1 MGLFKK
7 IKKAVKKTVSNPI
20 NVVKQVASG
29 DIKGAIKTAAMA
41 PVDDVKG
48 SLEIAKAAGN
58 EVGNGLSALKNAVMP
73 SAPEIKNGA
82 EPGTVAASDVQTP
95 EKDEGDVETG
105 DESGSEQ
112 RKNKAT
118 GKKSLTVARTSG
130 GGINV

>member
-7 IKKAVKKTVSNPI
+7 IKKAVKKTVSNPVK
-20 NVVKQVASG
+20 VVQAVAKG
-29 DIKGAIKTAAMA
+29 DVKGALKTAAMA

-48 SLEIAKAAGN
+48 SLDVAKGVAN
-58 EVGNGLSALKNAVMP
+58 EVGNGLTALKNAVMP
-73 SAPEIKNGA
+73 SAPELKNGA
-82 EPGTVAASDVQTP
+82 DPGTVAASDVQTP
-95 EKDEGDVETG
+95 EDDKGDVETG

-112 RKNKAT
+112 RKNKST

>member
-1 MGLFKK
+1 MGFGSKL
-7 IKKAVKKTVSNPI
+7 KKAVKKAVKNPI
-20 NVVKQVASG
+20 KTVQAVA
-29 DIKGAIKTAAMA
+29 KG
-41 PVDDVKG
+41 DVKG
-48 SLEIAKAAGN
+48 ALKTVVDTAVDPVKDSIGIAKSAVN
-58 EVGNGLSALKNAVMP
+58 EVGNGLTALKNAVVP

-82 EPGTVAASDVQTP
+82 TPGTVEASDVQTP
-95 EKDEGDVETG
+95 EDDKGDVETG